1 MANATQTTPATQRQ
15 LREQA
20 PGATG
25 FDYAASAE
33 LFPSRGK
40 RNSGN
45 IAYKRFSTAAEALQF
60 AVEELP
66 PPALLGAFLEVDEA
80 RYGFKEIHSLYESAA
95 YPLTRRTPA
104 G

>member
-1 MANATQTTPATQRQ
+1 MSNATQPNTGTLRQ
-15 LREQA
+15 ARGQA
-20 PGATG
+20 QGTAG

-80 RYGFKEIHSLYESAA
+80 RYGFKEIHSLYENAA

>member
-1 MANATQTTPATQRQ
+1 MASSPRWKDSSTWRVP
-15 LREQA
+15 
-20 PGATG
+20 
-25 FDYAASAE
+25 
-33 LFPSRGK
+33 PSC
-40 RNSGN
+40 GN
-45 IAYKRFSTAAEALQF
+45 IAYKRFSTAAEALRF